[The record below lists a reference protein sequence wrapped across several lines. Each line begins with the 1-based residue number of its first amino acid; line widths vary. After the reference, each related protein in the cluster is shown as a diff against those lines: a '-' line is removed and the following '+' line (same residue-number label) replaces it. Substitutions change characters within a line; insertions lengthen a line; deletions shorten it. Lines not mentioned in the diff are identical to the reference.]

1 MKKKKIIFI
10 IMIIILFIIPI
21 HVLAFDLQ
29 ANVNEPSS
37 QEGKIQII
45 LKLSDLQEYSNGI
58 NAVSGKLIYDTSLF
72 ESVTFVGMNNW
83 SCAYNNEEDNENNG
97 SFMLITTS
105 GNVNKDTEVAQIEL
119 KLKNS
124 IEKQNTKVKIENIQ
138 TSYKAQKIE
147 SEDKE
152 INLLIENNNI
162 TVTNDSSE
170 NQEVQQ
176 KTQEN
181 VQQEEE
187 QNNEYNYRK
196 YIIIILFVIILII
209 LIILIIQLIE
219 RRKKSEK

>member
-29 ANVNEPSS
+29 ANVNEPSL

-119 KLKNS
+119 KLKNP

-162 TVTNDSSE
+162 TVTKDSSE

-181 VQQEEE
+181 VQQEE
-187 QNNEYNYRK
+187 QKYNYRK

-209 LIILIIQLIE
+209 LTILIIQLIE

>member
-29 ANVNEPSS
+29 ANVNEPSL
-37 QEGKIQII
+37 QKGKIQII

-119 KLKNS
+119 KLKNP

-162 TVTNDSSE
+162 TVTKDSSE

-181 VQQEEE
+181 VQQEE
-187 QNNEYNYRK
+187 QKYNYRK

-209 LIILIIQLIE
+209 LTILIIQLIE
-219 RRKKSEK
+219 RREKSEK

>member
-10 IMIIILFIIPI
+10 IMIIILFMIPI

-29 ANVNEPSS
+29 ANVNEPSL

-119 KLKNS
+119 KLKNP

-162 TVTNDSSE
+162 TVTKDSSE

-181 VQQEEE
+181 VQQEE
-187 QNNEYNYRK
+187 QKYNYRK

-209 LIILIIQLIE
+209 LTILIIQLIE

>member
-29 ANVNEPSS
+29 ANVNEPSL

-105 GNVNKDTEVAQIEL
+105 GNVNKDTEIAQIEL
-119 KLKNS
+119 KLKNP

-162 TVTNDSSE
+162 TVTKDSSE

-181 VQQEEE
+181 VQQEE
-187 QNNEYNYRK
+187 QKYNYRK

-209 LIILIIQLIE
+209 LTILIIQLIE

>member
-1 MKKKKIIFI
+1 MKKRKIIFI
-10 IMIIILFIIPI
+10 IMIIIVFIIPI

-29 ANVNEPSS
+29 ANVNEPSL

-105 GNVNKDTEVAQIEL
+105 GNVNKDTEIAQIEL
-119 KLKNS
+119 KLKNP

-162 TVTNDSSE
+162 TVTKDSSE
-170 NQEVQQ
+170 NQKVQQ

-181 VQQEEE
+181 VQQEE
-187 QNNEYNYRK
+187 QKYNYRK

-209 LIILIIQLIE
+209 LTILIIQLIE

>member
-10 IMIIILFIIPI
+10 IMIIILFMIPI

-29 ANVNEPSS
+29 ANVNEPSL

-97 SFMLITTS
+97 SFMLIITS

-119 KLKNS
+119 KLKNP

-162 TVTNDSSE
+162 TVTKDSSE

-181 VQQEEE
+181 VQQEE
-187 QNNEYNYRK
+187 QKYNYRK

-209 LIILIIQLIE
+209 LTILIIQLIE

>member
-29 ANVNEPSS
+29 ANVNEPSL

-105 GNVNKDTEVAQIEL
+105 GNVNKDTEIAQIEL
-119 KLKNS
+119 KLKNP

-162 TVTNDSSE
+162 TVTKDSSE
-170 NQEVQQ
+170 NQKVQQ

-181 VQQEEE
+181 VQQEE
-187 QNNEYNYRK
+187 QKYNYRK

-209 LIILIIQLIE
+209 LTILIIQLIE

>member
-29 ANVNEPSS
+29 ANVNEPSL

-119 KLKNS
+119 KLKNP

-162 TVTNDSSE
+162 TVTKDSSE

-181 VQQEEE
+181 VQQEE
-187 QNNEYNYRK
+187 QKYNYRK
-196 YIIIILFVIILII
+196 NIIIILFVIILII
-209 LIILIIQLIE
+209 LTILIIQLIE

>member
-29 ANVNEPSS
+29 ANVNEPSL

-105 GNVNKDTEVAQIEL
+105 GNVNKDTEIAQIEL
-119 KLKNS
+119 KLKNP
-124 IEKQNTKVKIENIQ
+124 IKKQNTKVKIENIQ

-162 TVTNDSSE
+162 TVTKDSSE

-181 VQQEEE
+181 VQQEE
-187 QNNEYNYRK
+187 QKYNYRK

-209 LIILIIQLIE
+209 LTILIIQLIE

>member
-10 IMIIILFIIPI
+10 IMIIILFMIPI

-29 ANVNEPSS
+29 ANVNEPSL

-119 KLKNS
+119 KLKNP
-124 IEKQNTKVKIENIQ
+124 IEKQNTKVEIENIQ

-162 TVTNDSSE
+162 TVTKDSSE

-181 VQQEEE
+181 VQQEE
-187 QNNEYNYRK
+187 QKYNYRK

-209 LIILIIQLIE
+209 LTILIIQLIE